1 MSNLSS
7 QHLLRL
13 ISDAHP
19 GLIAYVNNKYQF
31 EFASR
36 EYIHWFGLRPEE
48 LVGKYIWDVV
58 GRENFEA
65 RREEIVL
72 AMKGEEVRFSS
83 TSQHLKHGMRDLQ
96 QVYKPDIG
104 EDGKVK
110 GIIVVAFDITDQKK
124 SERIAR
130 ENEAR
135 FRSLTENLPHLVWIA
150 DADGS
155 LIWFNQKWGEAT
167 GTKNEDSYGDGWL
180 KLLHPDDRQPTMD
193 IWQEGMKTN
202 SIKSAN
208 YRLKMADG
216 KYRWHMARA
225 FPVLDEKGKLIRWV
239 GTTTDI
245 EEQKEYEA
253 YQSRLLQVMD
263 SSSDFIGMADKNG
276 LGIYMNKGAKR
287 MVGLPEDT
295 PDRTT
300 NILDFFLEE
309 DKEYVKTVI
318 LPTTLKEGKWVGEFR
333 FKNFRTGEPIW
344 VHYHSFLTFD
354 EKTGELTGFA
364 TVSRDISELKEK
376 ERKLKEA
383 LSARD
388 HFLSIASH
396 ELKTPLTSLKLQSQ
410 IMMRNIVHN
419 NQITYDK
426 LLATSNQTN
435 ELVDRLSHLIDEM
448 LDVSRID
455 FGKLRY
461 SKGRYELGNIV
472 REVVSR
478 MSVMFEQAHLEIP
491 KLHFKE
497 ELWGNWDRFR
507 LEQVVGNLL
516 TNAIRYGKGK
526 NIEIN
531 LERSESDAILSV
543 KDYGLGISPEDQQRI
558 FDRFE
563 RAINASEVSGLGLGL
578 FISREI
584 VEAHGGKMW
593 VESELNKGS
602 TFFVCLPLEDKES
615 K

>member
-1 MSNLSS
+1 MSNLTSK
-7 QHLLRL
+7 HLLQL
-13 ISDAHP
+13 ISDSHP
-19 GLIAYVNNKYQF
+19 GLIVYFNVHYQY
-31 EFASR
+31 EFVGR
-36 EYIHWFGLRPEE
+36 EYTNWFGLRTED
-48 LVGKYIWDVV
+48 LLGKYVWDVV
-58 GRENFEA
+58 GKEIYEPRQ
-65 RREEIVL
+65 EELEL
-72 AMKGEEVRFSS
+72 AMKGKEVRFFSAAN
-83 TSQHLKHGMRDLQ
+83 HKNLGLRDLEE
-96 QVYKPDIG
+96 VYKPDIG

-110 GIIVVAFDITDQKK
+110 GIIAFVFDITDQRK
-124 SERIAR
+124 SERIAK

-135 FRSLTENLPHLVWIA
+135 FRSLTENLPHLVWVA
-150 DADGS
+150 EPEGS

-167 GTKNEDSYGDGWL
+167 GTKNEDSCGDGWL

-193 IWQEGMKTN
+193 IWQEGMRTN

-208 YRLKMADG
+208 YRLKMANG

-239 GTTTDI
+239 GTATDI
-245 EEQKEYEA
+245 EEQKEYEI
-253 YQSRLLQVMD
+253 YQNRLLQLLD
-263 SSSDFIGMADKNG
+263 SSSDFIGMTDKEG
-276 LGIYMNKGAKR
+276 RGIYMNKGARK
-287 MVGLPEDT
+287 MVGLPDST
-295 PDRTT
+295 SDRTLT
-300 NILDFFLEE
+300 ILDFFLDE
-309 DKEYVKTVI
+309 DKEYAKSVI
-318 LPTTLKEGKWVGEFR
+318 LPTTFKEGKWIGEFR
-333 FKNFRTGEPIW
+333 FKNFKTGEPIW
-344 VHYHSFLTFD
+344 GHYHSFKTYD
-354 EKTGELTGFA
+354 EKSGEFTGFA

-376 ERKLKEA
+376 ESKLKDA

-491 KLHFKE
+491 KLQFKE

-507 LEQVVGNLL
+507 LEQVIGNLL

-526 NIEIN
+526 NIEIY
-531 LERSESDAILSV
+531 LERSESDAILCV

-602 TFFVCLPLEDKES
+602 RFFVRLPLEDKES
-615 K
+615 R